1 MQDRLL
7 SFLGLCRRAK
17 RLVIGA
23 ETTIESVESGKS
35 QLVLYASDFSR
46 GSLKKVL
53 HAAGSHGVDA
63 LMLPRTKEELSIAL
77 GRLSGVLSVEDRGF
91 ADKLCERIFRGTEQE
106 DYHHS

>member
-17 RLVIGA
+17 KLVIGA
-23 ETTIESVESGKS
+23 ETTVESVESGKS

-53 HAAGSHGVDA
+53 HAAERCGVEA
-63 LMLPRTKEELSIAL
+63 MMLPRNKEELSIAL

-91 ADKLCERIFRGTEQE
+91 ADKLRDRFRGTEQE

>member
-17 RLVIGA
+17 KLVIGA
-23 ETTIESVESGKS
+23 ETTVESVESGKS

-91 ADKLCERIFRGTEQE
+91 ADKLRERIKSEQRGELHE
-106 DYHHS
+106 N